1 MSKETSKLST
11 FLDWLAATKKRQ
23 TVVLVVAVVAV
34 ILALAL
40 VVYMSSADAF
50 KAESNVSALGLK
62 DIGELATQ
70 SGFFTE
76 VNVIDDAKKFYDWNI
91 PFTSSK
97 YVFSYDGVIKA
108 GIDFSEIELSVSEE
122 DKTVN
127 IKMPESKFLSRE
139 LKEDSLEIYDE
150 RQSVFTPL
158 TLTDIQESRMEML
171 EELEQTAQA
180 NGLLDQANE
189 NAKVLVTGFLAALY
203 NPAEYTYVFE

>member
-1 MSKETSKLST
+1 MNNETSKFSNL
-11 FLDWLAATKKRQ
+11 LNWLAATKKRQ
-23 TVVLVVAVVAV
+23 TAVLAVAVVAV
-34 ILALAL
+34 ILAVAL
-40 VVYMSSADAF
+40 VVYVSSTSALQT
-50 KAESNVSALGLK
+50 KSNVTAFDLK
-62 DIGELATQ
+62 NIGELATQ

-76 VNVIDDAKKFYDWNI
+76 VNVIDDAKKLFDWNI

-108 GIDFSEIELSVSEE
+108 GIDFAEIEWSVSEQN
-122 DKTVN
+122 KTVN
-127 IKMPESKFLSRE
+127 IRLPESKILSRE

-158 TLTDIQESRMEML
+158 TLTDIQESRLEML
-171 EELEQTAQA
+171 EELEQTAQE

-189 NAKVLVTGFLAALY
+189 NAKVLVTGFLAGLY

>member
-1 MSKETSKLST
+1 MSKETSKLSKL
-11 FLDWLAATKKRQ
+11 LDWFAATKKRQ
-23 TVVLVVAVVAV
+23 TIILVVAVLAV

-40 VVYMSSADAF
+40 VVYMSSINAF
-50 KAESNVSALGLK
+50 QAKSNVSALGLK

-76 VNVIDDAKKFYDWNI
+76 VNVIDDAKKFFEWNI

-108 GIDFSEIELSVSEE
+108 GIDFAEIELSVSEE

-127 IKMPESKFLSRE
+127 IKMPESRILSRE

-158 TLTDIQESRMEML
+158 TLTDIQESRLEML
-171 EELEQTAQA
+171 EELEQTAKE

-203 NPAEYTYVFE
+203 SPAEYTYVFE